1 MTSVWKRKAHPLE
14 RSTNTK
20 PKVNVDGGRMKGL
33 SNEEIQVPEIFITIS
48 CLPLTLNS

>member
-20 PKVNVDGGRMKGL
+20 PKVNVDRSRMQGL
-33 SNEEIQVPEIFITIS
+33 SNEEIQVTEIFITIS
-48 CLPLTLNS
+48 YLALT